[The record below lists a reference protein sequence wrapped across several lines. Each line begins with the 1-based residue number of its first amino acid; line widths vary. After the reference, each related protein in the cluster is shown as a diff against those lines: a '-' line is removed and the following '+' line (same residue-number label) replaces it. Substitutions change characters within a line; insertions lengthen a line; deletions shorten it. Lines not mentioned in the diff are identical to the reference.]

1 MKEFYTVEEAAEI
14 LGIKEQ
20 TLRNYLSLGR
30 IKSVKKYTSTV
41 IPKSEIENYGQAR
54 VSESDAS

>member
-30 IKSVKKYTSTV
+30 IKSVKKYTSM
-41 IPKSEIENYGQAR
+41 
-54 VSESDAS
+54 